1 MPNQRN
7 ADRLK
12 QKGTKSLAAWDFKTK
27 DGPKEVPMAAFDNIP
42 RQTKIMGQP
51 HMLSYIN
58 PQEEAMLQ
66 KMRGGMPPVAGP
78 GGVPAF
84 WSWSDVFG
92 GGSTTADTSS
102 EDDKDEP
109 GFFESG
115 GALETWFDTNVYDF
129 DGDQSGAAVSND
141 TDNSYT
147 VSSGNTLSQIAEDND
162 MSVAEIMAANPDITN
177 PDQIGVGQT
186 LDLSGAGSGSDT
198 YADGV
203 GLGGIGSE
211 PDDDPVV
218 TTTPTFTSGGLEIR
232 SLDSGTQYYVDEA
245 GQFVG
250 LVPETTTTTS
260 TGYDD
265 LDGALT
271 NIPVTTTDSSTE
283 FMMDDAVEQFYNQ
296 EDDTDYSLTSG
307 DSRDD
312 LSFDLTDPSEPLV
325 TGNGVNFTGQYEGVT
340 YVDGYPK
347 TDQAVSS
354 GTGLT
359 DEEIVMSQPVN
370 INTENLNDFVILT
383 QDVTSGGQITPVA
396 LGETTTSAGGSQV
409 ALPAGVGSVVGQDG
423 IRLID
428 EATGEVIG
436 YLPNEEPQVTG
447 GPLKINIYH
456 PDTQK
461 LIDNANSILTSQ
473 INSGRFFSVGEGIK
487 IADADR
493 DFELGDTSLGDRNE
507 GDLGVKFGNYEL
519 PDGVTVT
526 ITTPEQYDALVNQ
539 YGSEALEEAIVKTDS
554 SVVGGYDEAGLNVGG
569 DVGAT
574 DRADN
579 SVAGGIDDAV
589 NEGMSA
595 FDNLSSQESETD
607 SSVVGGYDEAGLN
620 AFDAIPATA
629 TEVDT
634 GTTEEPEIQINSP
647 DLPVYTITSP
657 DGEILTF
664 TDVDEYEKVVR
675 SIIDGTYGETGDGDV
690 EIIFNEDGSA
700 GTGDG
705 SEFDNTQGAIDGA
718 IDGTGTG
725 TGEDG
730 SGDGEGSGSGVGDGE
745 GSGEGEGLGTGT
757 GTGTGTGDGDG
768 DDFEPEV
775 IDPVD
780 SYRVDNQFAVRDLVD
795 DFNRRRKSGMGYGLP
810 EYMRRYMSGQVI
822 DELVRRVVLSDGS
835 EFYVT
840 PDGRY
845 LDPKEF
851 IGTAVV
857 GDPTQMKIG
866 EEQYQTGYT
875 TTNLRTGEVTSYDKD
890 GNPVAV

>member
-12 QKGTKSLAAWDFKTK
+12 QKGTKSLAAWDFKSK

-42 RQTKIMGQP
+42 RQTEIMGQP

-66 KMRGGMPPVAGP
+66 KMRGGLPPVAGP

-102 EDDKDEP
+102 KDDDP
-109 GFFESG
+109 PSNTFSQTLANIFTPSDGASYVG
-115 GALETWFDTNVYDF
+115 GQLVDDNTGSSISAGDTSSTGNVIAGTFAND
-129 DGDQSGAAVSND
+129 SNND
-141 TDNSYT
+141 DNT
-147 VSSGNTLSQIAEDND
+147 VTVTSGNTLSQIAEDNN
-162 MSVAEIMAANPDITN
+162 MSVAEIMDANPDITN
-177 PDQIGVGQT
+177 PDQIGIGQT

-250 LVPETTTTTS
+250 LVPDPDEFDPRGDQIISPTS
-260 TGYDD
+260 NGAGVVTPATGYDD

-340 YVDGYPK
+340 YVDGYPE
-347 TDQAVSS
+347 TAPLQV
-354 GTGLT
+354 TI
-359 DEEIVMSQPVN
+359 DESTYVP
-370 INTENLNDFVILT
+370 
-383 QDVTSGGQITPVA
+383 
-396 LGETTTSAGGSQV
+396 
-409 ALPAGVGSVVGQDG
+409 GQDTFESTF
-423 IRLID
+423 L
-428 EATGEVIG
+428 
-436 YLPNEEPQVTG
+436 
-447 GPLKINIYH
+447 
-456 PDTQK
+456 
-461 LIDNANSILTSQ
+461 ANYGVPVPTSE
-473 INSGRFFSVGEGIK
+473 SAFM
-487 IADADR
+487 A
-493 DFELGDTSLGDRNE
+493 
-507 GDLGVKFGNYEL
+507 L
-519 PDGVTVT
+519 PDGAKKDLALLPSDDMEDLLQT
-526 ITTPEQYDALVNQ
+526 ISTTSGDNSNVATTLINFGADLIGVRGVGDDPLYGVELTDNPANLLPPETETTPLNVELISTEDYEKLTNN
-539 YGSEALEEAIVKTDS
+539 ETDS

-569 DVGAT
+569 LLNQDYTDLTDSNFQGLDLTEGGNTVGYAT
-574 DRADN
+574 SGDN
-579 SVAGGIDDAV
+579 AGSAAIITPEGNIEIIGPGSTETGVVFTGETAVDDA
-589 NEGMSA
+589 
-595 FDNLSSQESETD
+595 
-607 SSVVGGYDEAGLN
+607 
-620 AFDAIPATA
+620 
-629 TEVDT
+629 
-634 GTTEEPEIQINSP
+634 
-647 DLPVYTITSP
+647 
-657 DGEILTF
+657 
-664 TDVDEYEKVVR
+664 
-675 SIIDGTYGETGDGDV
+675 IDYLTGDG
-690 EIIFNEDGSA
+690 EGEDGEES
-700 GTGDG
+700 
-705 SEFDNTQGAIDGA
+705 

-745 GSGEGEGLGTGT
+745 GSGEGEGL
-757 GTGTGTGDGDG
+757 GTGTGDGDG